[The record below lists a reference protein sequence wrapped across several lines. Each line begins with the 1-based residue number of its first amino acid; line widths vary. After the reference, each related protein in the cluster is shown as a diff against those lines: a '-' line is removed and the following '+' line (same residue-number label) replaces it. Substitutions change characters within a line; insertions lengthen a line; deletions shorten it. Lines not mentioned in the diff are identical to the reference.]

1 MNDSAPTNPIRKA
14 GIIILRPGV
23 MEPEALL
30 LFRGY
35 HNDWSFPKGHCEAG
49 ESLEETALREIQEET
64 GLTVEVRQR
73 LPDMQYKDSKQE
85 DVVVA
90 MYLGA
95 PSNADQKERVEYDT
109 DRLEWITLSN
119 VGERLSY
126 QNLKDYFHSV
136 EDQLLRSN

>member
-1 MNDSAPTNPIRKA
+1 MNPILKA

-23 MEPEALL
+23 TEPEVLL
-30 LFRGY
+30 LFRGK

-49 ESLEETALREIQEET
+49 ESFEETALREIQEET
-64 GLTVEVRQR
+64 GLAVELRQR

-95 PSNADQKERVEYDT
+95 PSNADQKERTEYDM
-109 DRLEWITLSN
+109 DRLEWVPVSKVEET
-119 VGERLSY
+119 LSY
-126 QNLKDYFHSV
+126 QNLKEYFHSV
-136 EDQLLRSN
+136 EGQVLRSN